1 MAKVTFT
8 IEGPPGA
15 VTLHAFVSAFQNQL
29 SILNG
34 IDAALSSNSRG
45 LLDWYVTDLRL
56 GSLEVSIKSGYRDDD
71 EVVPANHDRTVVET
85 YRNGFRVIESEGR
98 SPAYFADRDLIAAR
112 QTFRLIG
119 REGVTGFS
127 VRTDSDERPVEITPR
142 AAVNIEQLIKP
153 GERTIGSVEGKL
165 VEISIRGKNPRV
177 TVFDEVTKKGV
188 SCYYNDEL
196 TDEIK
201 MAFGKRVFIHGELTY
216 NRKGEPKS
224 IRLQTFRTLK
234 NAKLPTSD
242 DLLKVVDNLTGD
254 LTSKEYLEIVR
265 GS

>member
-34 IDAALSSNSRG
+34 VDAALSSRSKG

-56 GSLEVSIKSGYRDDD
+56 GSLEVSLNSGYRED
-71 EVVPANHDRTVVET
+71 EEIVPLNHDRAVAET
-85 YRNGFRVIESEGR
+85 YRNGFRVIEGEGR

-127 VRTDSDERPVEITPR
+127 VKTDDGGPVVEITPR
-142 AAVNIEQLIKP
+142 AAVNVEQLIKP
-153 GERTIGSVEGKL
+153 GNGPSARWKGSSSRSRSEA
-165 VEISIRGKNPRV
+165 RGLASRCLMK
-177 TVFDEVTKKGV
+177 
-188 SCYYNDEL
+188 
-196 TDEIK
+196 
-201 MAFGKRVFIHGELTY
+201 
-216 NRKGEPKS
+216 
-224 IRLQTFRTLK
+224 
-234 NAKLPTSD
+234 
-242 DLLKVVDNLTGD
+242 
-254 LTSKEYLEIVR
+254 
-265 GS
+265 